1 MKWEK
6 IAFGYDRVKGSGT
19 RPRAPKFILRG
30 RYEIK
35 NCNPF
40 FIILSYNILLII
52 QPLLNNYIS
61 DSRNRISNNTYF
73 EAH

>member
-1 MKWEK
+1 MGK
-6 IAFGYDRVKGSGT
+6 IAFEYDRV
-19 RPRAPKFILRG
+19 RDRARLENSL
-30 RYEIK
+30 YEIK
-35 NCNPF
+35 NYYPF
-40 FIILSYNILLII
+40 FPVISSYDILLII

>member
-1 MKWEK
+1 MGK
-6 IAFGYDRVKGSGT
+6 IAFERDRAREKYE
-19 RPRAPKFILRG
+19 APKFTLRE
-30 RYEIK
+30 RYKIK

-40 FIILSYNILLII
+40 FPSFIISSYDILLII
-52 QPLLNNYIS
+52 QPLSNNYTS